1 MTTPEQ
7 ICHGP
12 ERVLLENMLDSN
24 RAALVATARGLSE
37 TDARRRLVPSLT
49 TPIGLIKHAAVA
61 ERVWFQRV
69 LAGIGEYECDGLATP
84 GDGSFAV
91 GDDETLDGVIAE
103 FERACARS
111 RRIAAEYDLDV
122 VRRHWRMGMVDLR
135 WIYLH
140 MIAEL
145 ARHAGHGDILREQ
158 IDA

>member
-1 MTTPEQ
+1 
-7 ICHGP
+7 
-12 ERVLLENMLDSN
+12 MLDRN
-24 RAALVATARGLSE
+24 RATLVATARGLSE

-49 TPIGLIKHAAVA
+49 TPIGLIKHATVA

-69 LAGIGEYECDGLATP
+69 LAGIGEHDCDGPATP
-84 GDGSFAV
+84 GDVSFLV
-91 GDDETLDGVIAE
+91 GDDETLEEVITA

-111 RRIAAEYDLDV
+111 REIAAEYDLEV
-122 VRRHWRMGMVDLR
+122 RRRHWRMGTVDLR